1 MTTIKLE
8 ISEDNPNVLYHFG
21 EALRNLALDLDYVG
35 KDNHLK
41 TTISKTVGDINHTV
55 TNSVNDPSVNSGQGI
70 SSFTDIANT
79 VNKAFENGPTGD
91 ITPPEVEERDIDH
104 NCEASDEEVK
114 AYEEQHVVKLPWDKR
129 IHSRGK
135 TELADGTLR
144 YARKPSDKTKEEWDI
159 YIEEV
164 EAELTALMAIPVATN
179 VGPFYWCHNESDECG
194 EVDTREQLEEFVLS
208 SPLCYEITKEEYD
221 VLVKLEPTPEIV
233 TPEIVTP
240 EIVTPEIVTPEIV
253 TPEIVTPEI
262 VTPEIVTPEIV
273 TPEIVATGPQNFG
286 ELMRF
291 ITANGKK
298 LNNDIV
304 KEVLAANGLASI
316 ALLAA
321 RVDLIPQI
329 HQALLGRL

>member
-8 ISEDNPNVLYHFG
+8 LPEGNATVLYYFG
-21 EALRNLALDLDYVG
+21 EALRNIAVNDGFVAPSE
-35 KDNHLK
+35 
-41 TTISKTVGDINHTV
+41 TTISKTVSDMNHTV
-55 TNSVNDPSVNSGQGI
+55 TDEPVVV
-70 SSFTDIANT
+70 A
-79 VNKAFENGPTGD
+79 EN
-91 ITPPEVEERDIDH
+91 ITPPEVEVTEEHGELVKQFENPVLLSDDHIDPL
-104 NCEASDEEVK
+104 DPLVVK
-114 AYEEQHVVKLPWDKR
+114 AFEPDTDIIKLPWDKR

-144 YARKPSDKTKEEWDI
+144 YARKPSDKTKEEWDL

-164 EAELTALMAIPVATN
+164 EAELKALMAIPVIDTDTPTVMSEANEEIVTPEIVTPEIVTPEIAT
-179 VGPFYWCHNESDECG
+179 P
-194 EVDTREQLEEFVLS
+194 
-208 SPLCYEITKEEYD
+208 EIVTPEIATPEIA
-221 VLVKLEPTPEIV
+221 TPEIV

-240 EIVTPEIVTPEIV
+240 EIVTPEI
-253 TPEIVTPEI
+253 
-262 VTPEIVTPEIV
+262 
-273 TPEIVATGPQNFG
+273 ATGPKNFG

-329 HQALLGRL
+329 HQALLGKL